1 MENSPSGLW
10 RTLGKRVGV
19 TASRVRISYSPPGL
33 EPRKPL
39 ESFGFWGSFFS
50 TPFSGSFQIPSEC
63 FFRWPRFFESSRIAS
78 LACTGRHP
86 GKSLIVMLRFIG
98 ASLWSQ

>member
-1 MENSPSGLW
+1 MQG
-10 RTLGKRVGV
+10 GD
-19 TASRVRISYSPPGL
+19 SYSPPGL
-33 EPRKPL
+33 EPWKPL

-63 FFRWPRFFESSRIAS
+63 FFHWPRFFESSRIAS

-86 GKSLIVMLRFIG
+86 GKSLIAMLRLIG

>member
-63 FFRWPRFFESSRIAS
+63 FFHWPRFLNRPVSQVSRVRAGIQES
-78 LACTGRHP
+78 L
-86 GKSLIVMLRFIG
+86 
-98 ASLWSQ
+98 

>member
-1 MENSPSGLW
+1 MVQG
-10 RTLGKRVGV
+10 GD
-19 TASRVRISYSPPGL
+19 SYSPPGL

-50 TPFSGSFQIPSEC
+50 TPFSGSFQIPSEY

-78 LACTGRHP
+78 LTCTGRHP
-86 GKSLIVMLRFIG
+86 GKSLIVMLRLIG